1 LRRWRAPRRGSVG
14 AGRRRSHRS
23 DGPPLGELGP
33 ATTRRFGRPSRTT
46 RPGWRDQTGYG
57 RGGVQQHHAGN
68 LVGTG
73 GGEGE
78 DVQAAEGVTGEH
90 VGPGNVCAWSIQQS
104 VEVGCCLDG
113 VLWTVGRV
121 APAST
126 STVVH
131 ADPGVT
137 RDDRRYPP
145 HRGGDLTQ
153 AWLQDHCGAAG
164 AGAVR
169 VQPMHAHIDELAGR
183 G

>member
-90 VGPGNVCAWSIQQS
+90 VGPGNVCAWSSRVWRS
-104 VEVGCCLDG
+104 VVVWTASCGPSAGSLQPRPARSSTQTLVSRARTGAIHPIAGRPHPGLAPRPLWGCRSRCSSG
-113 VLWTVGRV
+113 
-121 APAST
+121 A
-126 STVVH
+126 
-131 ADPGVT
+131 ADAC
-137 RDDRRYPP
+137 P
-145 HRGGDLTQ
+145 HR
-153 AWLQDHCGAAG
+153 
-164 AGAVR
+164 
-169 VQPMHAHIDELAGR
+169 
-183 G
+183 